1 MKDKD
6 RVRMLL
12 FLIQGSWGRPRIH
25 CSQAQRGPAIPS
37 QEEEAEEIS

>member
-12 FLIQGSWGRPRIH
+12 FLIRGSWGRPRIH
-25 CSQAQRGPAIPS
+25 CSQAQCGPTIFS